1 MLQFDHQNCE
11 LDPDKVISS
20 IFKYLHETYIYM
32 KPMFSFQSTNS
43 DHCGCCRGFNTSCDA
58 DYLNYQVLLLLLG
71 AMQFVFAHQ

>member
-11 LDPDKVISS
+11 LDPDK
-20 IFKYLHETYIYM
+20 
-32 KPMFSFQSTNS
+32 STNS

-58 DYLNYQVLLLLLG
+58 DCLNYQVLLLLLG